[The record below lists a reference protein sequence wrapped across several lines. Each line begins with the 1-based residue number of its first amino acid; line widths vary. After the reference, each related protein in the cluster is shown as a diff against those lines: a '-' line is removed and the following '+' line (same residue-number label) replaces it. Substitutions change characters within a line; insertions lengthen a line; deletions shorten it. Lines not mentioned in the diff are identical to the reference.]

1 MNYRPNIRPN
11 YSVKLAEYSVSA
23 DTTFCP
29 IGRSLYE
36 IIFLTI
42 FQGYK
47 YFGFDPE
54 TLCHIKSE
62 PSAEGSHQPNEDQ
75 NQHHPLP
82 LVQKQQH
89 HQISQT

>member
-1 MNYRPNIRPN
+1 MFKTKFVREI
-11 YSVKLAEYSVSA
+11 L
-23 DTTFCP
+23 
-29 IGRSLYE
+29 LY
-36 IIFLTI
+36 I

-62 PSAEGSHQPNEDQ
+62 PSTEGSHQPNEDQ
-75 NQHHPLP
+75 NQHHPIP
-82 LVQKQQH
+82 LIQKQQH